1 MIPRALPLFSSLSLL
16 SGPGM
21 VYCFQNNMIGKE
33 VFPMSMDVLQEKIR
47 QKKNPTVAGLDPRLE
62 FIPEHI
68 LRDAYEQYGKTLR
81 GAAEAYRVFCRGL
94 IDALYDVVPAVK
106 PQSAYFE
113 VLGSAGIA
121 VLEEL
126 CAYAK
131 SRGLYVIMDAKR
143 GDIGSTC
150 EAYASAY
157 LGGIQMGDNLLT
169 PFDCDSVTVNGY
181 LGTDALKPFT
191 ALCRERNKSI
201 FLLVKTSNPS
211 SRELQDLIAGDR
223 VVHTVV
229 ADLAIRLTDKE
240 QLVGA
245 SGWSAIGAVVG
256 ATHPKDL
263 KALREKYQKLFFLVP
278 GYGAQG
284 GKARD
289 VQYAFDRFGH
299 GAIVNSSRGIMCA
312 WQKAGGDGHDFM
324 DAARAEAIR
333 MREDIGRF
341 VTVL

>member
-1 MIPRALPLFSSLSLL
+1 M
-16 SGPGM
+16 
-21 VYCFQNNMIGKE
+21 Q
-33 VFPMSMDVLQEKIR
+33 
-47 QKKNPTVAGLDPRLE
+47 
-62 FIPEHI
+62 
-68 LRDAYEQYGKTLR
+68 
-81 GAAEAYRVFCRGL
+81 GAAEAYRLFCRGL
-94 IDALYDVVPAVK
+94 IDALKDVVPAVK

-121 VLEEL
+121 ALEEI

-131 SRGLYVIMDAKR
+131 EQGLYVIMDAKR

-150 EAYASAY
+150 EAYAKAY
-157 LGGIQMGDNLLT
+157 LGCVEVGEHSFA
-169 PFDCDSVTVNGY
+169 PFDCDSITVNGY

-191 ALCRERNKSI
+191 ALCKERNKSI

-223 VVHTVV
+223 LVHTVV
-229 ADLAIRLTDKE
+229 ADLAVRLTDKE
-240 QLVGA
+240 QLEGT

-256 ATHPKDL
+256 ATHPQDL
-263 KALREKYQKLFFLVP
+263 KALREKYPQTFFLVP

-284 GKARD
+284 GKAKD
-289 VQYAFDRFGH
+289 VQYAFDKFGH

-312 WQKAGGDGHDFM
+312 WKKTEDGTGRDYQE
-324 DAARAEAIR
+324 AARNEAIR
-333 MREDIGRF
+333 MRKDICTY